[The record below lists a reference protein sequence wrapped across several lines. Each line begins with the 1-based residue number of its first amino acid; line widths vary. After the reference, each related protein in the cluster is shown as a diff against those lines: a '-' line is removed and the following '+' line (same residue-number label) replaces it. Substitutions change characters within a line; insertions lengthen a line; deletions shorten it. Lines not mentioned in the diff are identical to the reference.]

1 MPVRRSAGQSDD
13 APPAVA
19 QRQKTTGS
27 RGKREAFVPFRLG
40 SPARSASA
48 IPSSAAQSPPRSL
61 PARPPAAILPRCH
74 SSSHQ
79 SQTRNPPRFFRFH
92 PTRLV
97 KPFRIH
103 GIGRLVPPLP
113 KFVAHWSW
121 LGTNFGSERGTSN
134 FMILVPLF
142 DLKFPDALAA
152 SG

>member
-103 GIGRLVPPLP
+103 GIGRLVSAPASEVRHPLEQ
-113 KFVAHWSW
+113 A
-121 LGTNFGSERGTSN
+121 LTRTSEGGTS
-134 FMILVPLF
+134 
-142 DLKFPDALAA
+142 DR
-152 SG
+152 SGGDHRRP